1 MEPIGFKM
9 KWVFCLMGLL
19 LAFWTVLSFGIFSFP
34 CSKFSWAFSLFIII
48 SCSCFKLHCFA
59 CGISSFY
66 VHGWPFLLALCFCS
80 PRYQP
85 SLSTD
90 SSPLFLPP
98 LFFSLSHAFSFT
110 CPDLALYFHMAAQKT
125 ADFQSHFP
133 RSKQLTCGVVRKM
146 NKNNPSIQRGL
157 NKFFNKIT

>member
-1 MEPIGFKM
+1 M

-34 CSKFSWAFSLFIII
+34 CSRLSWAFSLFIII

-98 LFFSLSHAFSFT
+98 LFFFFPLSQAFSFT
-110 CPDLALYFHMAAQKT
+110 CPNLALYFCLSVPYGRTKNSSLPIP
-125 ADFQSHFP
+125 FS

>member
-34 CSKFSWAFSLFIII
+34 CSRLSWAFSMFIII

-80 PRYQP
+80 PTRYQP
-85 SLSTD
+85 SLSID

-98 LFFSLSHAFSFT
+98 PFFFFIPSFFFYMSQSSSLFRTKNSWLPIPFSPL
-110 CPDLALYFHMAAQKT
+110 KT
-125 ADFQSHFP
+125 THL
-133 RSKQLTCGVVRKM
+133 RGGK
-146 NKNNPSIQRGL
+146 KNE
-157 NKFFNKIT
+157 